1 MGNWFEKNYRTLII
15 SAFLIPIITVAVV
28 SISHVTKW
36 YGISNPV
43 TWAIYLSIGIEIA
56 ALSALAAISANMGK
70 KVYFPFGIVTLVQFI
85 GNIFFAY
92 SYIDTTSPSFIS
104 WVELVSP
111 LMELVGVEPTDLIS
125 HKRYLALFAGGMLP
139 LISLSFLHMLVKFT
153 QGEKQIS
160 PKEPI
165 NENIGE
171 KDDIKEEPIP
181 ASDIVA
187 EVSRFRPTD
196 DDLKNLEDFLVKLRP
211 ETPKKHPTKEEQR
224 EILTQMMRE
233 SEEMGLYGEPVDNP
247 LIKENN
253 APQNASEMMITNDED
268 IINSIPSDDE
278 MSDWD
283 LTPEPPTWMDE
294 IPEPTPKPTIDEE
307 VLDRIKEL
315 YEEREDYGQE
325 PIEDIPQM
333 ENYYDGEINDEGSDI
348 YTEDDLS
355 DWDVTLMD
363 GLEDLPYGFEYTEE
377 LDNALKTIENVN
389 EEVVETPIPT
399 IEITPQPTP
408 ELTFEIN
415 ETPVPTPELTMEVVV
430 EPTPEPTEEPILI
443 DIVLPDMVV
452 QTPFETQETP
462 IVTQE
467 ELPEEEEKKNL
478 EEFLPSPT
486 LQNDGLEKEMDSI
499 DPSDPIYWENVDSS
513 ESEDPN
519 NGTPLRK
526 TTSRNVG
533 NTQRRRFR

>member
-70 KVYFPFGIVTLVQFI
+70 KVYFPFGIVTIVQFI

-92 SYIDTTSPSFIS
+92 SYIDTTSPAFIS

-160 PKEPI
+160 SKEPI
-165 NENIGE
+165 NENIGV
-171 KDDIKEEPIP
+171 KDDIKVEPIP

-196 DDLKNLEDFLVKLRP
+196 DDLKNLEGFLVKLRP
-211 ETPKKHPTKEEQR
+211 ETPKKHPTKEEQG
-224 EILTQMMRE
+224 ELLTQMMRD
-233 SEEMGLYGEPVDNP
+233 SEEMGLYDIEPLTTPN
-247 LIKENN
+247 IEKEVVV
-253 APQNASEMMITNDED
+253 
-268 IINSIPSDDE
+268 
-278 MSDWD
+278 
-283 LTPEPPTWMDE
+283 
-294 IPEPTPKPTIDEE
+294 PTPSPTIDEE

-325 PIEDIPQM
+325 HIEDIPQM
-333 ENYYDGEINDEGSDI
+333 ENYYDGEIDDDGSDI

-389 EEVVETPIPT
+389 EEVVETPTPT

-408 ELTFEIN
+408 ELTFEI
-415 ETPVPTPELTMEVVV
+415 TPQPTPELTFEITPQ
-430 EPTPEPTEEPILI
+430 PTPEPTEEPILI
-443 DIVLPDMVV
+443 DIVLADIVV
-452 QTPFETQETP
+452 QTPIETQETP